1 MTVHVFFLFP
11 ETAGKPLE
19 EVTEMFESYETNKN
33 ETTNNESETGTERRR
48 GRGGNGGGGIK
59 YVGIPAWRTKS
70 EFGRQMR
77 RERGEVEMEGEVEE
91 LGGGEKG
98 ELERREVVRFGGKEG
113 EV

>member
-19 EVTEMFESYETNKN
+19 EVTEMFECYETKNK
-33 ETTNNESETGTERRR
+33 NESETERK
-48 GRGGNGGGGIK
+48 GGGIK
-59 YVGIPAWRTKS
+59 YVGIPAWKTKS

-77 RERGEVEMEGEVEE
+77 RERGEVEGEGEVE

>member
-1 MTVHVFFLFP
+1 
-11 ETAGKPLE
+11 
-19 EVTEMFESYETNKN
+19 MFECYETKNKN
-33 ETTNNESETGTERRR
+33 ETTNNETK
-48 GRGGNGGGGIK
+48 RGGRRGGGGIK

-77 RERGEVEMEGEVEE
+77 RERGEVEVEGEVE

>member
-19 EVTEMFESYETNKN
+19 EVTEMFECYDDTTNK
-33 ETTNNESETGTERRR
+33 TKKNESEIQRK
-48 GRGGNGGGGIK
+48 GRGIK

-77 RERGEVEMEGEVEE
+77 RERGEVEVEE

>member
-19 EVTEMFESYETNKN
+19 EVTEMFECYETKNKN
-33 ETTNNESETGTERRR
+33 ESGTERRG

-77 RERGEVEMEGEVEE
+77 RERGEVEEE

>member
-33 ETTNNESETGTERRR
+33 ETTNNETK
-48 GRGGNGGGGIK
+48 RGGRGGGGIK

-77 RERGEVEMEGEVEE
+77 RERGEVEVEVEEE

-98 ELERREVVRFGGKEG
+98 ELEKREVVRFGGKEG

>member
-19 EVTEMFESYETNKN
+19 EVTEMFECYDNTTNKN
-33 ETTNNESETGTERRR
+33 ESENETK
-48 GRGGNGGGGIK
+48 RGGRGIK

-77 RERGEVEMEGEVEE
+77 RERGEVEGEGEVE

>member
-1 MTVHVFFLFP
+1 
-11 ETAGKPLE
+11 
-19 EVTEMFESYETNKN
+19 MFECYDETTNKN
-33 ETTNNESETGTERRR
+33 ESETERRG

-77 RERGEVEMEGEVEE
+77 RERGEVEVEVEVEEE

-98 ELERREVVRFGGKEG
+98 ELERREVVRFGGEEG

>member
-19 EVTEMFESYETNKN
+19 EVTEMFECYENTTKNKN
-33 ETTNNESETGTERRR
+33 ESEMQRK
-48 GRGGNGGGGIK
+48 GGIK

-77 RERGEVEMEGEVEE
+77 RERGEVEVEGEVE

>member
-19 EVTEMFESYETNKN
+19 EVTEMFECYDDTTNNKN
-33 ETTNNESETGTERRR
+33 ESEIQK
-48 GRGGNGGGGIK
+48 GRGGEGRRGGGGIK

-77 RERGEVEMEGEVEE
+77 RERGEVEVEE
-91 LGGGEKG
+91 LGGGEKGGGEKG

>member
-19 EVTEMFESYETNKN
+19 EVTEMFESYETKNKN
-33 ETTNNESETGTERRR
+33 ESEIQRR
-48 GRGGNGGGGIK
+48 GGRGGGGIK

-77 RERGEVEMEGEVEE
+77 RERGEVEVEVEE
-91 LGGGEKG
+91 ELGDGEKG

>member
-19 EVTEMFESYETNKN
+19 EVTEMFESYENTTNKN
-33 ETTNNESETGTERRR
+33 ESEIERRG
-48 GRGGNGGGGIK
+48 GRGGNGRGGGGIK

-77 RERGEVEMEGEVEE
+77 RERGEVEVEE

>member
-1 MTVHVFFLFP
+1 
-11 ETAGKPLE
+11 
-19 EVTEMFESYETNKN
+19 MFECYETNKTNKN
-33 ETTNNESETGTERRR
+33 EIGTERR
-48 GRGGNGGGGIK
+48 GGGGIK

-77 RERGEVEMEGEVEE
+77 RERGEVEVEE
-91 LGGGEKG
+91 LGGGEKGGGEKG

>member
-1 MTVHVFFLFP
+1 
-11 ETAGKPLE
+11 
-19 EVTEMFESYETNKN
+19 MFESYETKN
-33 ETTNNESETGTERRR
+33 DETKRG

-77 RERGEVEMEGEVEE
+77 RERGEVEVEE

>member
-19 EVTEMFESYETNKN
+19 EVTDMFESYETNEN
-33 ETTNNESETGTERRR
+33 ETTNNETK
-48 GRGGNGGGGIK
+48 RGGRGGGGIK

-77 RERGEVEMEGEVEE
+77 RERGEVEVEVDEK

>member
-19 EVTEMFESYETNKN
+19 EVTEMFECYETNKTNKN
-33 ETTNNESETGTERRR
+33 EGEIQRKRR
-48 GRGGNGGGGIK
+48 GIK

-77 RERGEVEMEGEVEE
+77 RERGEVEVEVEGE
-91 LGGGEKG
+91 LGDGEKG

>member
-1 MTVHVFFLFP
+1 
-11 ETAGKPLE
+11 
-19 EVTEMFESYETNKN
+19 MFECYDKE
-33 ETTNNESETGTERRR
+33 NNNRG

-77 RERGEVEMEGEVEE
+77 RERGEVEEEVEMVE
-91 LGGGEKG
+91 EFGGGEKG

>member
-19 EVTEMFESYETNKN
+19 EVTEMFECYETNEN
-33 ETTNNESETGTERRR
+33 ETTNNETKRG
-48 GRGGNGGGGIK
+48 GRGGRRGGGGIK

-77 RERGEVEMEGEVEE
+77 RERGEVEVEVEE
-91 LGGGEKG
+91 ELGDGEKG

>member
-19 EVTEMFESYETNKN
+19 EVTEMFECYDN
-33 ETTNNESETGTERRR
+33 TTKNNENDETK
-48 GRGGNGGGGIK
+48 RGGRGGGGIK

-77 RERGEVEMEGEVEE
+77 RERGEVEVEVEE
-91 LGGGEKG
+91 ELRGGEKG

>member
-1 MTVHVFFLFP
+1 
-11 ETAGKPLE
+11 
-19 EVTEMFESYETNKN
+19 MFECYEN
-33 ETTNNESETGTERRR
+33 TTNIQNESETERRK
-48 GRGGNGGGGIK
+48 GRGGGGIK

-77 RERGEVEMEGEVEE
+77 RERGEVEVEVEE
-91 LGGGEKG
+91 ELGDGEKG

>member
-33 ETTNNESETGTERRR
+33 ESEMQRK
-48 GRGGNGGGGIK
+48 GGIK

-77 RERGEVEMEGEVEE
+77 RERGEVEVEEE

>member
-1 MTVHVFFLFP
+1 
-11 ETAGKPLE
+11 
-19 EVTEMFESYETNKN
+19 MFESYDKE
-33 ETTNNESETGTERRR
+33 NNN
-48 GRGGNGGGGIK
+48 RGGKGGRGGGGIK

-77 RERGEVEMEGEVEE
+77 RERGEVEVEGEEE

>member
-1 MTVHVFFLFP
+1 
-11 ETAGKPLE
+11 
-19 EVTEMFESYETNKN
+19 MFECYETNKTNKN
-33 ETTNNESETGTERRR
+33 EIGTERK
-48 GRGGNGGGGIK
+48 GRGGEGRRGGGGIK

-77 RERGEVEMEGEVEE
+77 RERGEVEVEEEE

>member
-19 EVTEMFESYETNKN
+19 EVTEMFECYETKNKN
-33 ETTNNESETGTERRR
+33 ESEIQK
-48 GRGGNGGGGIK
+48 GRGGEGRRGGGGIK
-59 YVGIPAWRTKS
+59 YVGIPAWRTRS

-77 RERGEVEMEGEVEE
+77 RERGEVEVEE

>member
-19 EVTEMFESYETNKN
+19 EVTEMFESYETKNKN
-33 ETTNNESETGTERRR
+33 ETTNNETK
-48 GRGGNGGGGIK
+48 RGGRGGGGIK

-77 RERGEVEMEGEVEE
+77 RERGEVEVEE

>member
-19 EVTEMFESYETNKN
+19 EVTEMFECYETKN
-33 ETTNNESETGTERRR
+33 IQNESEIERRG
-48 GRGGNGGGGIK
+48 GRRGGGGIK

-77 RERGEVEMEGEVEE
+77 RERGEVEVEEE

>member
-19 EVTEMFESYETNKN
+19 EVTEMFECYETKTNKN
-33 ETTNNESETGTERRR
+33 ESEIQK
-48 GRGGNGGGGIK
+48 GRGGEGRRGGGGIK

-77 RERGEVEMEGEVEE
+77 RERGEVEVEVEVEEE

-98 ELERREVVRFGGKEG
+98 ELERREVVRYGGKEG

>member
-1 MTVHVFFLFP
+1 
-11 ETAGKPLE
+11 
-19 EVTEMFESYETNKN
+19 MFESYDDTTNKN
-33 ETTNNESETGTERRR
+33 ESEIQRK
-48 GRGGNGGGGIK
+48 GGIK

-77 RERGEVEMEGEVEE
+77 RERGEVEREEE

>member
-1 MTVHVFFLFP
+1 
-11 ETAGKPLE
+11 
-19 EVTEMFESYETNKN
+19 MFECYETNTTNKN
-33 ETTNNESETGTERRR
+33 EIGIERR
-48 GRGGNGGGGIK
+48 GGIK

-77 RERGEVEMEGEVEE
+77 RERGEVEVEVEG
-91 LGGGEKG
+91 LGEKG

>member
-1 MTVHVFFLFP
+1 
-11 ETAGKPLE
+11 
-19 EVTEMFESYETNKN
+19 MFESYDNK
-33 ETTNNESETGTERRR
+33 TKNNESEIQRRG

-77 RERGEVEMEGEVEE
+77 RERGEVEVEVEVE

>member
-1 MTVHVFFLFP
+1 
-11 ETAGKPLE
+11 
-19 EVTEMFESYETNKN
+19 MFECYENTTNKN
-33 ETTNNESETGTERRR
+33 ESEIQKGR
-48 GRGGNGGGGIK
+48 GGGRRGGNGGGGIK

-77 RERGEVEMEGEVEE
+77 RERGEVEVEE
-91 LGGGEKG
+91 FGGGEKG

>member
-19 EVTEMFESYETNKN
+19 EVTEMFESYDDKINKN
-33 ETTNNESETGTERRR
+33 ETTNNETK
-48 GRGGNGGGGIK
+48 RGGRGGGGIK

-77 RERGEVEMEGEVEE
+77 RERGEVEVEVEVEEE

>member
-19 EVTEMFESYETNKN
+19 EVTEMFECYDDTTKNK
-33 ETTNNESETGTERRR
+33 NESETKRR
-48 GRGGNGGGGIK
+48 GRGGGGIK

-77 RERGEVEMEGEVEE
+77 RERGEVEGEGEVDEE

>member
-19 EVTEMFESYETNKN
+19 EVTEMFESYETKN
-33 ETTNNESETGTERRR
+33 DETKRG

-59 YVGIPAWRTKS
+59 YVGIPAWKTKS

-77 RERGEVEMEGEVEE
+77 RERGEVEGEGEVE

>member
-1 MTVHVFFLFP
+1 MTGHVFFLFP

-19 EVTEMFESYETNKN
+19 EVTEMFECYDDTTNKN
-33 ETTNNESETGTERRR
+33 ETTNNETKRRG
-48 GRGGNGGGGIK
+48 GRGGRGIK

-77 RERGEVEMEGEVEE
+77 RERGEVEVEMEEE
-91 LGGGEKG
+91 LGDGEKGEKG

>member
-1 MTVHVFFLFP
+1 
-11 ETAGKPLE
+11 
-19 EVTEMFESYETNKN
+19 MFESYENTTKKTNKN
-33 ETTNNESETGTERRR
+33 ESEIERK
-48 GRGGNGGGGIK
+48 GGIK

-77 RERGEVEMEGEVEE
+77 RERGEVEVEVEVEEE

>member
-19 EVTEMFESYETNKN
+19 EVTEMFECYDKE
-33 ETTNNESETGTERRR
+33 NNNRG
-48 GRGGNGGGGIK
+48 GRGANGGGGIK

-77 RERGEVEMEGEVEE
+77 RERGEVEVEGEVE